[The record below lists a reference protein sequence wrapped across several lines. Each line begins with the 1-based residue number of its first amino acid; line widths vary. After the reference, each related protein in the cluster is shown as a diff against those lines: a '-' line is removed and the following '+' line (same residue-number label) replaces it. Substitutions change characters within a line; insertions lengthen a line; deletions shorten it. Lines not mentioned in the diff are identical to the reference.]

1 MEEKKLSFE
10 EMEDMLGNELREVD
24 GRKFWK
30 TILLEQ
36 MTSSDELE
44 YNLTKSDLENIVENL
59 MDNDYMWQIID
70 NAIAEEL
77 ENYRK

>member
-59 MDNDYMWQIID
+59 MDNDYMWQEID
-70 NAIAEEL
+70 NALGEEL
-77 ENYRK
+77 ENFRK